1 MIAGRRVMRVA
12 LALLATTAGLAVL
25 AAASAVNLPW
35 HGANTAA
42 LRLTWSAHPE
52 RIEVCRALSKAEVE
66 ALGEHMRQRVECD
79 GRSATYALRVRV
91 DGVLVGDEVVR
102 GGGLRNDRPM
112 HLLQTYALRPG
123 LRRIQVEFARR
134 ERATA
139 DSVSGKPAA
148 VPEADTGVFAGRA
161 AREVSERARRTRGA
175 VPPLLA
181 LDTTLTLAPQQ
192 VVLLTFDPDL
202 RLLVVHPG
210 ISARSPRQ

>member
-12 LALLATTAGLAVL
+12 LALLATIAGLALL

-52 RIEVCRALSKAEVE
+52 RIEVCRALSKAEIE

-91 DGVLVGDEVVR
+91 DGVLVGEEVVR
-102 GGGLRNDRPM
+102 GGGLRNDRPL
-112 HLLQTYALRPG
+112 HLLQTYALSPG

-134 ERATA
+134 ERASA
-139 DSVSGKPAA
+139 DSVSGKPTAS
-148 VPEADTGVFAGRA
+148 EADTGIFAGRA

-175 VPPLLA
+175 VPPRLA
-181 LDTTLTLAPQQ
+181 LDTTLTFAPQQ

-202 RLLVVHPG
+202 RRLVVHPG
-210 ISARSPRQ
+210 TSARSPRQ